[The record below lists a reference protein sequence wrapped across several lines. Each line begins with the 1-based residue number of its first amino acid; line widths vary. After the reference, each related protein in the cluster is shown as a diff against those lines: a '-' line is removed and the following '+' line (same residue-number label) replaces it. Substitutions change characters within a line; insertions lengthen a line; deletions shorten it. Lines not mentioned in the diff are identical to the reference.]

1 MGYGSIKEIFNA
13 GLSADA
19 LQKAVTE
26 FYAEGTKASYNSG
39 KKKNTE
45 DYSDFEN
52 SLDSNTASE
61 FGSNFK
67 AETLGPLQDAKTAI
81 EGMVQGLDPT
91 NFQGADYLMKKGQE
105 LAVAMGI
112 GQARMSEMRTTIADA
127 IPEMLKLGIS
137 SDEAFNVLKE
147 VPTALGVNTT
157 MGTEALVEMGAAA
170 EVSGVQTKELAQE
183 FKGVGMSLYD
193 VGDRMA
199 EVANYAKSVG
209 ANVKAV
215 SAEVVGNLK
224 QLNLFNFDSGV
235 KGLAKMASQATML
248 GIDMGKTFKL
258 AEDLMSPEKAI
269 DLAAS
274 LQRLGVSSS
283 ALLDPLKAMDLAQ
296 NDPEELQKEMIN
308 VSKEFTKLKADGT
321 GFEILPGAKRRL
333 REVAEAMGMSASEL
347 ANMSIKSADL
357 DMKMSK
363 IKFPSLAA
371 SEEDKMLIANMSQ
384 MKNGEAVVQIKNEKT
399 GKMEEVNVSK
409 LTADQL
415 TKLREQQADKD
426 KSIEELALDQ
436 LNVLESI
443 DAGINGGKAATT
455 LGKASSPAMD
465 RFYNAINVVRKE
477 SVRAATKDVTTE
489 KVREGYSSITGGV
502 EEAGVKALQGDYSG
516 ASDALLKLGPDLL
529 KIGEQVATGF
539 GSGILGGYANIK
551 QGIQTVYE
559 PVTGVQPLADDDKT
573 GQLYKDMESIMGTN
587 FVKTIVDEMA
597 KAFTSVTTKSESL
610 ISGTVTHDI
619 NIKGD
624 GGASLN
630 NNEFGKK
637 MIESMVDPKINSE
650 FTKTYI
656 TPNVGLTAK

>member
-1 MGYGSIKEIFNA
+1 MGYGSIEEIFKS
-13 GLSADA
+13 GLSGNA
-19 LQKAVTE
+19 LEKAVSE
-26 FYAEGTKASYNSG
+26 FYAAGTKASFNSG
-39 KKKNTE
+39 RKKSSDDDSDSSSTGLGFDSQNAKSFGEAIKN
-45 DYSDFEN
+45 
-52 SLDSNTASE
+52 
-61 FGSNFK
+61 
-67 AETLGPLQDAKTAI
+67 PLTDAGIAVA
-81 EGMVQGLDPT
+81 GMVNALDPT
-91 NFQGADYLMKKGQE
+91 NFQGADYLMKSGQE
-105 LAVAMGI
+105 LANAMGI

-137 SDEAFNVLKE
+137 SDNAFDVLMD

-170 EVSGVQTKELAQE
+170 EVSGVKTKELAKE

-209 ANVKAV
+209 VNVKAV

-224 QLNLFNFDSGV
+224 QLNLFNFDNGV
-235 KGLAKMASQATML
+235 KGLAKMASQASML
-248 GIDMGKTFKL
+248 GFDMAKTFKL

-296 NDPEELQKEMIN
+296 NDPEALQKEIVN
-308 VSKEFTKLKADGT
+308 VSKEFTKLKADGS

-333 REVAEAMGMSASEL
+333 REVASAMGMSADEL

-436 LNVLESI
+436 LNVLQSI
-443 DAGINGGKAATT
+443 DAGINGGKAAAT
-455 LGKASSPAMD
+455 LGKASTPAMD
-465 RFYNAINVVRKE
+465 RFYNAVNVVRTE
-477 SVRAATKDVTTE
+477 SVRAVTKDVTSN
-489 KVREGYSSITGGV
+489 KVREGYSAVSGGI
-502 EEAGVKALQGDYSG
+502 EEAGVKTLQGDYAG
-516 ASDALLKLGPDLL
+516 AGDALLKLGPDLL
-529 KIGEQVATGF
+529 KIGREVATGF
-539 GSGILGGYANIK
+539 GGALVEGYGNIK
-551 QGIQTVYE
+551 QGVQNVYE
-559 PVTGVQPLADDDKT
+559 PVTGVKPLADDDKST
-573 GQLYKDMESIMGTN
+573 QLYKDFEGIMGTEL
-587 FVKTIVDEMA
+587 VDKIV
-597 KAFTSVTTKSESL
+597 KAFNLVTTKSEV
-610 ISGTVTHDI
+610 SGEVNHTLT
-619 NIKGD
+619 IKGD
-624 GGASLN
+624 GGSSLSDS
-630 NNEFGKK
+630 EFNKK
-637 MIESMVDPKINSE
+637 VLNSLVDPTMKSE
-650 FTKTYI
+650 FEKRFGTS
-656 TPNVGLTAK
+656 NSGLLNK

>member
-1 MGYGSIKEIFNA
+1 MGYGSIEEIFRA

-19 LQKAVTE
+19 LQKAVSE
-26 FYAEGTKASYNSG
+26 FYAAGTKASFNSG
-39 KKKNTE
+39 RKKSSDDDSDSSPTSLGFDSQNAKSFGEAIKN
-45 DYSDFEN
+45 
-52 SLDSNTASE
+52 
-61 FGSNFK
+61 
-67 AETLGPLQDAKTAI
+67 PLTDAGIAVA
-81 EGMVQGLDPT
+81 GMVNALDPT
-91 NFQGADYLMKKGQE
+91 NFQGADYLMKSGQE
-105 LAVAMGI
+105 LANAMGI

-137 SDEAFNVLKE
+137 SDNAFDVLKD

-170 EVSGVQTKELAQE
+170 KVSGVSTKELAQE

-215 SAEVVGNLK
+215 SAEVVTNLK

-235 KGLAKMASQATML
+235 KGLAKMASQASML
-248 GIDMGKTFKL
+248 GFDMAKTFKL

-296 NDPEELQKEMIN
+296 NDPEALQKEMVN
-308 VSKEFTKLKADGT
+308 VSKEFTKLKADGS

-333 REVAEAMGMSASEL
+333 REVASAMGMSADEL

-399 GKMEEVNVSK
+399 GKMDEVNVSK
-409 LTADQL
+409 LTAEQL

-436 LNVLESI
+436 LNVLQSI
-443 DAGINGGKAATT
+443 DAGINGGKAAAT
-455 LGKASSPAMD
+455 LGKASTPAMD
-465 RFYNAINVVRKE
+465 RFYNAVNVVRTE
-477 SVRAATKDVTTE
+477 SVRAVTKDVTSN
-489 KVREGYSSITGGV
+489 KVREGYSAVSGGI
-502 EEAGVKALQGDYSG
+502 EEAGVKTLQGDYAG
-516 ASDALLKLGPDLL
+516 AGESLLKLGPDLL
-529 KIGEQVATGF
+529 KIGREVATGF
-539 GSGILGGYANIK
+539 GGALVEGYGNIK
-551 QGIQTVYE
+551 QGVQNVYE
-559 PVTGVQPLADDDKT
+559 PVTGVKPLADDDKST
-573 GQLYKDMESIMGTN
+573 QLYKDFEGIMGTEL
-587 FVKTIVDEMA
+587 VDKIV
-597 KAFTSVTTKSESL
+597 KAFNLVTTKSEV
-610 ISGTVTHDI
+610 SGEVNHTLT
-619 NIKGD
+619 IKGD
-624 GGASLN
+624 GGSSLSDS
-630 NNEFGKK
+630 EFNKK
-637 MIESMVDPKINSE
+637 VLNSLVDPTMKSE
-650 FTKTYI
+650 FEKRFGTSNSGLLTK
-656 TPNVGLTAK
+656 P

>member
-1 MGYGSIKEIFNA
+1 MGELDDFK
-13 GLSADA
+13 GLSAEQFKKLEKIVSNA
-19 LQKAVTE
+19 RN
-26 FYAEGTKASYNSG
+26 EGKTKN
-39 KKKNTE
+39 KE

-52 SLDSNTASE
+52 SLDSKTASE

-67 AETLGPLQDAKTAI
+67 VGTLGPLQDASTAVQ
-81 EGMVQGLDPT
+81 EMVKGLDPT
-91 NFQGADYLMKKGQE
+91 NFQGADYLMKSGQE
-105 LAVAMGI
+105 LANAMGI

-137 SDEAFNVLKE
+137 SDNAFDVLMD

-170 EVSGVQTKELAQE
+170 EVSGVKTKELAKE

-209 ANVKAV
+209 VNVKAV

-224 QLNLFNFDSGV
+224 QLNLFNFDNGV
-235 KGLAKMASQATML
+235 KGLAKMASQASML
-248 GIDMGKTFKL
+248 GFDMAKTFKL

-296 NDPEELQKEMIN
+296 NDPEALQKEIVN
-308 VSKEFTKLKADGT
+308 VSKEFTKLKADGS

-333 REVAEAMGMSASEL
+333 REVASAMGMSADEL

-436 LNVLESI
+436 LNVLQSI
-443 DAGINGGKAATT
+443 DAGINGGKAAAT
-455 LGKASSPAMD
+455 LGKASTPAMD
-465 RFYNAINVVRKE
+465 RFYNAVNVVRTE
-477 SVRAATKDVTTE
+477 SVRAVTKDVTSN
-489 KVREGYSSITGGV
+489 KVREGYSAVSGGI
-502 EEAGVKALQGDYSG
+502 EEAGVKTLQGDYAG
-516 ASDALLKLGPDLL
+516 AGDALLKLGPDLL
-529 KIGEQVATGF
+529 KIGREVATGF
-539 GSGILGGYANIK
+539 GGALVEGYGNIK
-551 QGIQTVYE
+551 QGVQNVYE
-559 PVTGVQPLADDDKT
+559 PVTGVKPLADDDKST
-573 GQLYKDMESIMGTN
+573 QLYKDFEGIMGTEL
-587 FVKTIVDEMA
+587 VDKIV
-597 KAFTSVTTKSESL
+597 KAFNLVTTKSEV
-610 ISGTVTHDI
+610 SGEVNHTLT
-619 NIKGD
+619 IKGD
-624 GGASLN
+624 GGSSLSDS
-630 NNEFGKK
+630 EFNKK
-637 MIESMVDPKINSE
+637 VLNSLVDPTMKSE
-650 FTKTYI
+650 FEKRFGTS
-656 TPNVGLTAK
+656 NSGLLNK